1 MKLNYDLLEEILE
14 HIEEDSDG
22 QSRKDVSKSAVS
34 TFGLSCNSLDV
45 VAYP

>member
-1 MKLNYDLLEEILE
+1 MKLTYGLLEEILE

-22 QSRKDVSKSAVS
+22 QTRKDVSKSTAS